1 MNMNEGMTDRIIRV
15 IAGLIILGM
24 TFYYFEGNL
33 RWLGLIGLV
42 PLVTGIIGT
51 CPVYSLLGMNTCP
64 VKKA

>member
-1 MNMNEGMTDRIIRV
+1 MNMNEGMTDRVIRV
-15 IAGLIILGM
+15 VAGFIILGL
-24 TFYYFEGNL
+24 TFYLEGNL

-64 VKKA
+64 VKKV

>member
-1 MNMNEGMTDRIIRV
+1 MNMNEGMIDRVIRV
-15 IAGLIILGM
+15 IVGFIILGL
-24 TFYYFEGNL
+24 TFYLEGNL

-64 VKKA
+64 VKKV